1 MIGFKAR
8 SYLILFV
15 SVFAAIALNACTAPV
30 VQPPEDSVTVE
41 ESKEPIEPN
50 IPDVELTSELLYK
63 LMLAD
68 LSYFRNDPHTSVEIL
83 EEVAFETRD
92 PRIAGKASVRA
103 INHGR
108 MDVAANTVD
117 LWVELSPENFG
128 SWFSRAA
135 VKIGTGNYEGAN
147 DDLMKALMLAPDE
160 VELTNQIATLF
171 WNNFGPD
178 VAFELWSN
186 LMSAFPENQAGLLH
200 LINFALSAELSN
212 EEIEA
217 LIASAEKFIEDD
229 DFIARVRFTVY
240 RRTDRAYEGEEFAQ
254 GHLYENPD
262 SPTLRLDYAQHLSE
276 KWDYSEAVHQFE
288 QLDVADAL
296 RDLGELHLRA
306 NYPDLAY
313 RSFLAYHAKRPEDQ
327 SVLLNLADISL
338 TQMRYEDAREW
349 INQIRSPR
357 LAFSRISL
365 SAQYIA
371 DTEGVE
377 QGVELLREYEPRD
390 EQDRVRVYL
399 AISEIYRSAGKFEE
413 SLDTLDRA
421 IKEMPVNASL
431 LLSRSYVYAELNQVD
446 LVERDVNELLV
457 LDPDNPHALNA
468 LGYVLADNTDRLDE
482 AMELLEKALEFEPHN
497 PYILDSM
504 GWLQFKLGNVEL
516 AIEFLE
522 SALAGR
528 DDPIIAA
535 HLGEVYWTAG
545 DRRKARRI
553 WDQALNKTPDDEIL
567 TETVD
572 RFIN

>member
-8 SYLILFV
+8 SYVISFV
-15 SVFAAIALNACTAPV
+15 SVFAAIALNACTAPI
-30 VQPPEDSVTVE
+30 VQPPEESVTVE
-41 ESKEPIEPN
+41 EPKKPVEPN

-63 LMLAD
+63 LMLAE

-92 PRIAGKASVRA
+92 PRIAAKASLTA
-103 INHGR
+103 ISYGR
-108 MDVAANTVD
+108 LDVAANTAD
-117 LWVELSPENFG
+117 LWVEISPESSDAWYARG
-128 SWFSRAA
+128 V
-135 VKIGTGNYEGAN
+135 VKVGTGNYEGLN
-147 DDLMKALMLAPDE
+147 DDFLKALMLAPDE
-160 VELTNQIATLF
+160 VELTNQIARVFSSSFEPDDAFALF
-171 WNNFGPD
+171 
-178 VAFELWSN
+178 SN
-186 LMSAFPENQAGLLH
+186 LMSEFPENQAGLLH
-200 LINFALSAELSN
+200 LINFALSAELGN
-212 EEIEA
+212 EKIDT
-217 LIASAEKFIEDD
+217 LIASAEKIVEDI
-229 DFIARVRFTVY
+229 DFIASVRFSVY
-240 RRTDRAYEGEEFAQ
+240 RLTDRAHEAEEFAQ

-262 SPTLRLDYAQHLSE
+262 SSTLRLNYAQHLSE
-276 KWDYSEAVHQFE
+276 KWDYIEAVHQFE
-288 QLDVADAL
+288 QLDVAEAL
-296 RDLGELHLRA
+296 RELGELHLRA

-313 RSFLAYHAKRPEDQ
+313 RSFLAYHAKIPEDQ

-357 LAFSRISL
+357 FTFSRISL

-377 QGVELLREYEPRD
+377 QGVDLLREYEPRD
-390 EQDRVRVYL
+390 AQDRIRVYL

-413 SLDTLDRA
+413 SLETLDTA
-421 IKEMPVNASL
+421 IKEVPDNASL

-482 AMELLEKALEFEPHN
+482 AKELLEKALEFEPYN

-522 SALAGR
+522 SAFAGR

-535 HLGEVYWTAG
+535 HLGEAYWTAG

-553 WDQALNKTPDDEIL
+553 WDQALDKTPDDEIL